1 MDAYSDRDLTT
12 DEQAMAAAL
21 RAALQPDH
29 RSRGTSVSISD
40 LASSKPEVFFAA
52 AVWLLDRETTPGGR
66 QNPYACLL
74 DRPEFLLQ
82 LIRPDRFSRPQM
94 LDVCRRLKR
103 IDDALDVRLASLLP
117 GRNVDPYGLEPDV
130 VVRVLDMLNEISPGP
145 RLILILNHLTQHA
158 DQRIAAKATLLV
170 GGRIRNHHWV
180 QRHLTYSDPRV
191 RASLVEALW
200 GHNTP
205 AARKILWA
213 SLQDENNRVVGN
225 ALVGLYL
232 LREVRAVELVYGML
246 RDARPSFRW
255 TAAWAM
261 GKMGRPEFTEPLRL
275 ALSDV
280 VAGVR
285 QAAMRALVAI
295 QLKTR
300 RAEQNPEAAKPP
312 ASSESS
318 AQAPAGTDGPI
329 GPGPPDSAV
338 RLDGRYTAS
347 A

>member
-1 MDAYSDRDLTT
+1 MDAYPDRELTA
-12 DEQAMAAAL
+12 DDQAMVTAL

-29 RSRGTSVSISD
+29 KNRGTSVSISD
-40 LASSKPEVFFAA
+40 LASSKPEVFFGA
-52 AVWLLDRETTPGGR
+52 AVWLLGRETAPGGR
-66 QNPYACLL
+66 QSPYACLL
-74 DRPEFLLQ
+74 ERPEFLLQ
-82 LIRPDRFSRPQM
+82 LIRPDRFSRPQL
-94 LDVCRRLKR
+94 LDMCRRLKK
-103 IDDALDVRLASLLP
+103 IDDALDVRLAGLLP
-117 GRNVDPYGLEPDV
+117 GRSVDPYGLEPEV
-130 VVRVLDMLNEISPGP
+130 VIRVLDMLNEISPGP

-180 QRHLTYSDPRV
+180 QRHLAYSDPRV

-232 LREVRAVELVYGML
+232 LREAGAVELVYGML

-261 GKMGRPEFTEPLRL
+261 GKMGKPEFTETLRG

-280 VAGVR
+280 EGGVR

-300 RAEQNPEAAKPP
+300 RRELDQEAAKPP
-312 ASSESS
+312 VSSESS
-318 AQAPAGTDGPI
+318 APAGTI
-329 GPGPPDSAV
+329 PPDSRL
-338 RLDGRYTAS
+338 RLDGRCTAS